1 MESKKIGKEIRVLQS
16 LMTRYIIKHMK
27 DSKNKL
33 LSGIQIDIMMYLSNA
48 KECIYQ
54 KDLEK
59 EFNLRKSTISGIL
72 QTMEKN
78 KIINKLEAKQDIRSK
93 QILLTEDGNKACQEC
108 VEKITKMEKL
118 LLKDINVEE
127 LEIFLKVIEQM
138 QRNLSE

>member
-33 LSGIQIDIMMYLSNA
+33 LSAIQIDIMLYLSNA
-48 KECIYQ
+48 KESIYQ

-72 QTMEKN
+72 QTMKKN
-78 KIINKLEAKQDIRSK
+78 KIIDKLESKQDIRSK
-93 QILLTEDGNKACQEC
+93 QIFLTENGSKTCQEC
-108 VEKITKMEKL
+108 VEKITKLEKL
-118 LLKDINVEE
+118 LLKEVNTED
-127 LEIFLKVIEQM
+127 LEIFLKVIAQM